1 MYLIGHYALAIVI
14 EDFKDSTL
22 AVKYH
27 SVILQFTINIKG
39 LLNYFVVKHLHP
51 KLTTTVLVSASFIE
65 LDERLSVYQ
74 GTKLQRVVSDS

>member
-1 MYLIGHYALAIVI
+1 MYLTGQYALAIVI

-27 SVILQFTINIKG
+27 SVLLQFTVNIKG

-51 KLTTTVLVSASFIE
+51 KLTTTVPVSASFIK
-65 LDERLSVYQ
+65 LDERLSISE
-74 GTKLQRVVSDS
+74 GT